1 MAIGSFT
8 QAVQLAT
15 SSQARAVPH
24 VLSDRHIFTQH
35 LFPFISKFFSVD
47 EPSLGP
53 GQQKFKMPGQIKSQR
68 TWVMQPKLYDFGSLP
83 TQFTA
88 NGAVAA
94 LTLDTNANLTLTAT
108 TGLRKYAKLK
118 NRATGAV
125 VQVQSVTSSTV
136 VVVKA
141 FAGGAAGNGIDAIA
155 DASKFDFIGY
165 AYPDGAQTQIGNR
178 ATPQE
183 RSNYLELDITE
194 TDIGIMAER
203 FKLFPDST
211 NGHENNLL
219 INAMQHNE
227 GRERRMLFGEVRD
240 DSATITGET
249 ITAMKGL
256 EAWSDVEYDAGGTLT
271 MDEYRM
277 TVAPVIWQAGGGSK
291 KYALAGNT
299 VMSVFDNL
307 LDGRVVYDKNPD
319 KLGVRTKF
327 VEAAA
332 GMLEIMGSQPMH
344 EREGMMMCFD
354 PELMTRFYLEGL
366 DMALMKEVGPSDYMR
381 KRDAW
386 VTCETL
392 LVHNPDSIAIVTNI
406 LG

>member
-24 VLSDRHIFTQH
+24 VLPDRHIFSQH
-35 LFPFISKFFSVD
+35 LFPFISTFFNVD

-53 GQQKFKMPGQIKSQR
+53 GQQKFKMPGQIKSMR
-68 TWVMQPKLYDFGSLP
+68 TWVLQPKLYDYGTLP
-83 TQFTA
+83 TSFTA
-88 NGAVAA
+88 NGSVAA
-94 LTLDTNANLTLTAT
+94 LTADTNTNLTLTAT

-118 NRATGAV
+118 NRSTGAV

-136 VVVKA
+136 VVVRG
-141 FAGGAAGNGIDAIA
+141 FAGGAASNGLDAIGA
-155 DASKFDFIGY
+155 TDKFDFIGY

-178 ATPQE
+178 VTPQE

-203 FKLFPDST
+203 FKLFPNSS
-211 NGHENNLL
+211 NGHEDNK
-219 INAMQHNE
+219 IVNAIQHNE
-227 GRERRMLFGEVRD
+227 GRERRMLFGELRD
-240 DSATITGET
+240 DSTTINGET

-256 EAWSDVEYDAGGTLT
+256 DAWSDVEYDAGGSLT
-271 MDEYRM
+271 MDEYRLA
-277 TVAPVIWQAGGGSK
+277 VAPVIFQAGGGARK
-291 KYALAGNT
+291 KGLGGNT
-299 VMSVFDNL
+299 FMSVFDNL
-307 LDGRVVYDKNPD
+307 LDGKVVYQTPPD
-319 KLGVRTKF
+319 KLGVRVKT

-332 GMLEIMGSQPMH
+332 GIVDLMGSQPMH
-344 EREGMMMCFD
+344 EREGTGIFYD

-366 DMALMKEVGPSDYMR
+366 DMALMNDVGPSDYMR
-381 KRDAW
+381 KRDAF

-392 LVHNPDSIAIVTNI
+392 LVHNPDSIVIINNVLA
-406 LG
+406 